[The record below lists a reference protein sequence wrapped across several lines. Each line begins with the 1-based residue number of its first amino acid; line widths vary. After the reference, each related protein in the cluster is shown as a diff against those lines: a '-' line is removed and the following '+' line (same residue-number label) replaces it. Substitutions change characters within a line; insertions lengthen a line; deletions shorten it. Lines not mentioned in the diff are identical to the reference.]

1 MQFLLIRW
9 GTLSYISVL
18 CSHDNEKYGR
28 FWTEIV
34 ELACFPECNCLMS
47 LFLLTSC
54 YNVMSSLTSVI
65 CLDNR
70 TTLCET
76 LTKTQ
81 CIFCCEFILAS
92 QFHVDLIVRTGYG
105 WIFREDLFSLILVLW
120 IFYIFWFF
128 FFCVVCSSA
137 SSLWVTECLPKL
149 FDISNISNCLIF
161 QIANK
166 FPFVGT

>member
-1 MQFLLIRW
+1 M
-9 GTLSYISVL
+9 L

-34 ELACFPECNCLMS
+34 ELACFPECNCSMS

-54 YNVMSSLTSVI
+54 YNVMSSLTSII

-70 TTLCET
+70 TTLSET

-92 QFHVDLIVRTGYG
+92 QFHVDLIVRTGYW

-128 FFCVVCSSA
+128 FFVWFALQLVVCESRSA
-137 SSLWVTECLPKL
+137 YP
-149 FDISNISNCLIF
+149 NCLIF

>member
-54 YNVMSSLTSVI
+54 YNVMSSLTSII

-70 TTLCET
+70 TTLSET

-92 QFHVDLIVRTGYG
+92 QFRVGLIMRIGYG

-128 FFCVVCSSA
+128 LWFVLQLVVCESGSA
-137 SSLWVTECLPKL
+137 YP
-149 FDISNISNCLIF
+149 NCLIF

-166 FPFVGT
+166 FPFLGTSIL